1 MGIEKM
7 NTTKQK
13 YNPQSHFFVNAEALI
28 MADGKYKSTD
38 AYGPVLGEEE
48 TKYRVTSFVRTDR
61 VTEVYAICDGEILI
75 QPQENNND
83 KINLILKPSTGT
95 YAPLR
100 IKYFVY
106 RGVRKSDLI
115 WDDKYL
121 CPVDAN
127 IDSIDTMAQPQ
138 LLKNLWKE
146 FCEMDAPNSD
156 VLFPLSL
163 IGYDQPEN
171 TRLDEMFSGNE
182 DFQLPTCKAGM
193 HIGYFEGKIGL
204 DIVLDDGDL
213 IPEFGRELFKLDLQ
227 YARKEECVFNLND
240 ITDNNE
246 TLQNTYRKRYKEN
259 ILKFID
265 AAAFWGSHI
274 EFGNIQKNNNE
285 TFNSAE
291 DIYNVFLNKYQTAN
305 TVYVQITNEYGRS
318 FSYYNGSE
326 EKVHIE
332 LTDESIMLY
341 EEQIE
346 YSDFGTN
353 GWPIA
358 CLNGNIGEKYLFI
371 QLRRIKIFGD
381 YTMYGIN
388 FELDKD
394 KSSVV
399 YYCSFFSKKI
409 SYYNNIITSNFF
421 QMSIVRET
429 DNVLPINRLWRTG
442 LKSFLKKHFVIGS
455 YGYPTALHLDN
466 SNNSNNPYIPDIP
479 DVYKKTIVF
488 DIGENKSSE
497 KKGRQLYIA
506 QKIENTSNTSEIT
519 SLYENNIKYETYLG
533 HLYGGNN
540 IIKDAFFDKKEKIY
554 SLTLYNKTPYYQLG
568 ITEDE
573 YENLTLG
580 NNGFPREEVDNIFF
594 YLTEVSTEGIS
605 DNKVK
610 KYELGIRFEDGTGQM
625 KEAIYPSIP
634 IYVYTIDEH
643 YFFTKEYSNYQHLY
657 YKKLGAMFY
666 PTENYD
672 GEFGFDWIRD
682 GETGYEWDKPYVE
695 NIGCDCVLRD
705 KQYYPI
711 IYSTEE
717 EDIDNSKI
725 TYSFKQSPES
735 FVKLTKEFEKF
746 FVHFDEDCR
755 KYYIPQ
761 ITLYPYCDSSTQQEP
776 KGDFQFRTV
785 FNISKESYHYE
796 TNRGAMLSLKITNY
810 TNAEQ
815 IKIGLKYDSSLFN
828 IEVLDQNQNS
838 IDMDNCIVSWGITI
852 FQVTIKCLKEFS
864 VDTYINVVR
873 TDKDTDETIGML
885 QCVANDS
892 SVRKKIKIVM
902 INIKMN
908 DANSYLSSNDITS
921 IAASIKK
928 YLRQFYITPYFDI
941 RELDLSVNSNINNF
955 IVTGRLNDIPYDCI
969 YSQNESLTSFLGTQI
984 CEQMNVP
991 IQDFF
996 DESYFKLYC
1005 FNYRGASKKDN
1016 EYVATLI
1023 GKSWGTSS
1031 VFFFKNKKDDVTPA
1045 HEILHSLGVPH
1056 SFDEKSQYQFRKEM
1070 TSNIMDY
1077 SEIRKSLWFWQKKY
1091 HIINSKLENDE
1102 D

>member
-61 VTEVYAICDGEILI
+61 VTEVYAICDGDILI

-193 HIGYFEGKIGL
+193 HIGFFEDKIGL

-274 EFGNIQKNNNE
+274 EFGNIQKNNE

-332 LTDESIMLY
+332 LRADSNNSY

-353 GWPIA
+353 GWPIV
-358 CLNGNIGEKYLFI
+358 CLIGNTGEIRLFVQFRKKDI
-371 QLRRIKIFGD
+371 WDDNNYI
-381 YTMYGIN
+381 MYGIN
-388 FELDKD
+388 FDFENENAIL
-394 KSSVV
+394 
-399 YYCSFFSKKI
+399 I
-409 SYYNNIITSNFF
+409 SATSCFNETLPYYNNITTSNFF
-421 QMSIVRET
+421 QMLIAKNT
-429 DNVLPINRLWRTG
+429 DNNSFLNKLWRPG
-442 LKSFLKKHFVIGS
+442 LKPFLKKKIVIGS
-455 YGYPTALHLDN
+455 YGYPTALDN
-466 SNNSNNPYIPDIP
+466 SNNSDNPYNPYNPYIPYIP

-488 DIGENKSSE
+488 DIGENKSAE

-519 SLYENNIKYETYLG
+519 SLYENNIEYETYIRY
-533 HLYGGNN
+533 LYGENN
-540 IIKDAFFDKKEKIY
+540 IIKDAFFDNKEKVY

-625 KEAIYPSIP
+625 VEALCPSIP

-657 YKKLGAMFY
+657 YEKLGAMFY

-672 GEFGFDWIRD
+672 GEFGFDWMRD
-682 GETGYEWDKPYVE
+682 GVFRADYIKNYASNEIVMSIT
-695 NIGCDCVLRD
+695 IGTKNMR
-705 KQYYPI
+705 
-711 IYSTEE
+711 
-717 EDIDNSKI
+717 EDICA
-725 TYSFKQSPES
+725 
-735 FVKLTKEFEKF
+735 V
-746 FVHFDEDCR
+746 C
-755 KYYIPQ
+755 
-761 ITLYPYCDSSTQQEP
+761 
-776 KGDFQFRTV
+776 
-785 FNISKESYHYE
+785 
-796 TNRGAMLSLKITNY
+796 
-810 TNAEQ
+810 
-815 IKIGLKYDSSLFN
+815 
-828 IEVLDQNQNS
+828 
-838 IDMDNCIVSWGITI
+838 
-852 FQVTIKCLKEFS
+852 
-864 VDTYINVVR
+864 
-873 TDKDTDETIGML
+873 
-885 QCVANDS
+885 
-892 SVRKKIKIVM
+892 
-902 INIKMN
+902 
-908 DANSYLSSNDITS
+908 
-921 IAASIKK
+921 
-928 YLRQFYITPYFDI
+928 
-941 RELDLSVNSNINNF
+941 
-955 IVTGRLNDIPYDCI
+955 
-969 YSQNESLTSFLGTQI
+969 
-984 CEQMNVP
+984 
-991 IQDFF
+991 
-996 DESYFKLYC
+996 
-1005 FNYRGASKKDN
+1005 
-1016 EYVATLI
+1016 
-1023 GKSWGTSS
+1023 
-1031 VFFFKNKKDDVTPA
+1031 
-1045 HEILHSLGVPH
+1045 H
-1056 SFDEKSQYQFRKEM
+1056 SF
-1070 TSNIMDY
+1070 
-1077 SEIRKSLWFWQKKY
+1077 
-1091 HIINSKLENDE
+1091 
-1102 D
+1102 